1 MRSVESIRSDT
12 VVLRESRRARNSVR
26 RDAFVGELQCEC
38 GRQACDATLPACAD
52 AHRRADEFIV
62 VPLHVDGDRAL
73 VIDDRFAVVGV
84 TRNVE
89 LRMTHGR
96 TYGT

>member
-1 MRSVESIRSDT
+1 MHSVESIRSDT
-12 VVLRESRRARNSVR
+12 VVLRESRRAGNSVR
-26 RDAFVGELQCEC
+26 RDAFVDELQCEC
-38 GRQACDATLPACAD
+38 GRPTCDATLPALAS

-84 TRNVE
+84 TRNYE
-89 LRMTHGR
+89 LRTTRGR
-96 TYGT
+96 SYGV

>member
-1 MRSVESIRSDT
+1 MQRVESSRSDT
-12 VVLRESRRARNSVR
+12 VILRESRRTRNSVR
-26 RDAFVGELQCEC
+26 RDAFVDELQCEC
-38 GRQACDATLPACAD
+38 GRPACDATLPAVAD

-84 TRNVE
+84 TRNFA
-89 LRMTHGR
+89 LRTTRGR
-96 TYGT
+96 TYDF